1 MQEAFCKMRNQVI
14 KKAINIEKREKYLK
28 RSREPD
34 VMNPPVHPTSLG
46 LVGNWQLL
54 VAFLLRLACR
64 PLCPYA
70 GRHPRARTPAR
81 SVTNDHSL
89 SGTTPGGAS
98 PGLPSDN
105 PSRPSASSPSQTTL
119 DGILESGGTV

>member
-1 MQEAFCKMRNQVI
+1 MNAYISTGNGP
-14 KKAINIEKREKYLK
+14 A
-28 RSREPD
+28 
-34 VMNPPVHPTSLG
+34 VMNPPVHATSLG

-54 VAFLLRLACR
+54 VALLLRLACR
-64 PLCPYA
+64 PLWPYA
-70 GRHPRARTPAR
+70 GRHPRARTPAL
-81 SVTNDHSL
+81 SITNDHSL

-119 DGILESGGTV
+119 DGIEVPRF